1 MKIFEKSIK
10 EKIEDAKKNPVAIFS
25 LVYPYVLVIG
35 LAIGLLYI
43 DKFNIMSRKS
53 VPPPLPDTTAVQQ
66 DIELQEAK
74 TIPPVDVMKMKTPS
88 PDLINKGKTLFAAN
102 CSSCHGMDGK
112 GDGPAASGLN
122 PPPRNYTSNE
132 GWKNGRKISNIYKTL
147 QEGIPGSVMASYAYL
162 NPEDKFAL
170 AEYIRSAFVKDP
182 PQDTDDDLKD
192 LDAVYNLSQGKQVP
206 AQIPFKYAEEIII
219 KENNAKYQK
228 IIKEMNSIDNDKVDE
243 GSQLFDKIVKDKLKA
258 LTVLDNSTEW
268 HNNKQRFI
276 KVIVNEVGQ
285 DAFNGNVFNLTSNQW
300 DILYNYLNKY
310 I

>member
-1 MKIFEKSIK
+1 MKIFEKTIK

-25 LVYPYVLVIG
+25 LVYPYILVIG

-122 PPPRNYTSNE
+122 PSPRNYTSNE

-192 LDAVYNLSQGKQVP
+192 LDAIYNLSQGKQVP
-206 AQIPFKYAEEIII
+206 AQIPIKYAEEIII

-258 LTVLDNSTEW
+258 LTVLDNSTDW